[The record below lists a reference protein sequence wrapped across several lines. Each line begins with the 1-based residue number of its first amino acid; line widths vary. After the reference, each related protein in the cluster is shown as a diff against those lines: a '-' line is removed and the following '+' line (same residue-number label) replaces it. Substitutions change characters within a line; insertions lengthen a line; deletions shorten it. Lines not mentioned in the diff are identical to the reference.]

1 MNQCRIHPTT
11 PRPSAEQ
18 LEAVAQLPSTI
29 VSDQLERYGFAQ
41 GINQITRRELGI
53 MAGPALTVRTRPGD
67 NLVIYKAIQLAQPGD
82 ILVVDAAGAT
92 DRAVMG
98 EIVAH
103 HAHAQGIAG
112 LVIDGCIRDGAEIA
126 EESMPVFAKGFA
138 HPGPFKNGPGEIR
151 GTVSVGGA
159 VVRNGDIVVGD
170 ADGVAV
176 IPLERLAETIAGGQ
190 EALSREGKA
199 IALAKSGK
207 MDTSW
212 VDDKLEIVYVDG
224 AEAEAQ
230 GSTGA
235 SGDGSGE
242 VLYPKL

>member
-1 MNQCRIHPTT
+1 MNHCRIHPTV
-11 PRPSAEQ
+11 PRPATAQ
-18 LEAVAQLPSTI
+18 LDAVAKLPSTI

-41 GINQITRRELGI
+41 GLDQVTRDELGI
-53 MAGPALTVRTRPGD
+53 LAGPALTVRTRPGD
-67 NLVIYKAIQLAQPGD
+67 NLIIYKAIQLAEPGD
-82 ILVVDAAGAT
+82 ILVIDAGGAT

-103 HAHAQGIAG
+103 HAHAQGVAG
-112 LVIDGCIRDGAEIA
+112 LVIDGCVRDGAEIA
-126 EESMPVFAKGFA
+126 AGDMPVYCRGYA

-159 VVRNGDIVVGD
+159 VVRNGDIIVAD
-170 ADGVAV
+170 ADGVA
-176 IPLERLAETIAGGQ
+176 ICPIERLDEAITGGQ
-190 EALSREGKA
+190 EALAREDKA
-199 IALAKSGK
+199 IALAKSGN

-224 AEAEAQ
+224 AEAPTREE
-230 GSTGA
+230 TGGGA
-235 SGDGSGE
+235 GE